1 MRKIAVYVS
10 FMNDRYRAQLR
21 TAAAEQGFDLD
32 FYDCNRDSAALPGRI
47 GDYEVIYGHPDPAWL
62 KRAARLRWLCSDFAG
77 VEKYLDEAI
86 WPSPDCLLSNSSGAY
101 GPTIS
106 EHILMVL
113 LMLLRRMPEY
123 EADLLERR
131 WTLHT
136 PIRSI
141 TGSHVVLLG
150 TGDIGSHTARRLK
163 ALGAAVTGVCRSGRA
178 AEHAF
183 DAVLPVGELDSVLP
197 RADAVVLALPATA
210 ETEAAVLRA
219 EGYLGGVLF
228 MNQAEKQEDR
238 ETGRVIGSAGFVA
251 PHMPGAAAHEGRSSE
266 IGYALSPDYWGR
278 GLMSEVAAELLR
290 YGFEELGLD
299 EIWCTH
305 YRENH
310 RSRRVIE
317 KSGFWYAFTENLSD
331 EFYTDRPTCFYFIT
345 REMWEKRGK

>member
-21 TAAAEQGFDLD
+21 TAASEQGFDLD
-32 FYDCNRDSAALPGRI
+32 FYDCNRDSAALLGRI
-47 GDYEVIYGHPDPAWL
+47 GDYEVIYGHPVPAWL

-178 AEHAF
+178 AEPAF

-197 RADAVVLALPATA
+197 GADAVVLALPATA
-210 ETEAAVLRA
+210 ETEGL
-219 EGYLGGVLF
+219 LS
-228 MNQAEKQEDR
+228 R
-238 ETGRVIGSAGFVA
+238 ERIALLPPTAFVVNVGRGSAIDQEA
-251 PHMPGAAAHEGRSSE
+251 LAEALRERRLAGAALDVMVPEPLPADHPLWSCPNTILTPHVSGN
-266 IGYALSPDYWGR
+266 
-278 GLMSEVAAELLR
+278 MS
-290 YGFEELGLD
+290 LGLTCD
-299 EIWCTH
+299 LDVELFC
-305 YRENH
+305 RDL
-310 RSRRVIE
+310 RRWGAGE
-317 KSGFWYAFTENLSD
+317 LPENLV
-331 EFYTDRPTCFYFIT
+331 DR
-345 REMWEKRGK
+345 RRGY